1 MNNYNPKELEKFV
14 ADIFFHSGSNQEESR
29 ILGDH
34 LVDSNLVG
42 HDSHGVIRVSK
53 YLEWLKLDKIKL
65 NQSIN
70 ILKEEDH
77 FLHIDG
83 NFGYG
88 QTIAKYSLDI
98 AINKAKE

>member
-1 MNNYNPKELEKFV
+1 MQNYNHKKLEEFV
-14 ADIFFHSGSNQEESR
+14 SKIFVHSGSNEQESK
-29 ILGDH
+29 IVGDH

-53 YLEWLKLDKIKL
+53 YIEWLNQGNIKL

-83 NFGYG
+83 NFG
-88 QTIAKYSLDI
+88 
-98 AINKAKE
+98 